1 MERYIL
7 LSEIEF
13 QLQANN
19 KFMTEL
25 FLKTFI
31 FYFIVIDPIGSTPL
45 FLVVTEHLDVKE
57 KIKTALHGTFIAALI
72 LLFFGLLGNSV
83 LAYLNISF
91 PAFTI
96 AGGIIL
102 FIISLEMLFDKRH
115 QRKEEDVNF
124 TSDKLSIF
132 PLATPLLA
140 GPAAITSVIV
150 SVTAMG
156 NNFSHQAIGM
166 LALVAVTFTTFI
178 ILFLAA
184 KSEKIIN
191 KRIISVFS
199 RIVAIVLA
207 GLSIQYILDG
217 IKAFINL

>member
-1 MERYIL
+1 MV
-7 LSEIEF
+7 
-13 QLQANN
+13 
-19 KFMTEL
+19 EL

-31 FYFIVIDPIGSTPL
+31 FYFIVIDPIGSTPI

-57 KIKTALHGTFIAALI
+57 KVKTAIHGTFIATLI
-72 LLFFGLLGNSV
+72 LLFFGLLGNSI

-102 FIISLEMLFDKRH
+102 FIIALEMLFDKRH
-115 QRKEEDVNF
+115 RRKEEDINF
-124 TSDKLSIF
+124 TSDNLSVF

-150 SVTAMG
+150 SVSATG
-156 NNFSHQAIGM
+156 NDFAKQAIGM
-166 LALVAVTFTTFI
+166 FALIAATLVTLI
-178 ILFLAA
+178 ILFIAA

-217 IKAFINL
+217 IKAFISL

>member
-1 MERYIL
+1 MI
-7 LSEIEF
+7 
-13 QLQANN
+13 
-19 KFMTEL
+19 EL
-25 FLKTFI
+25 FFKTFI
-31 FYFIVIDPIGSTPL
+31 FYFIVIDPIGSTPI

-57 KIKTALHGTFIAALI
+57 KIKTAIHGTFIATLI
-72 LLFFGLLGNSV
+72 LLFFGLLGNSI
-83 LAYLNISF
+83 LAYLKISF

-102 FIISLEMLFDKRH
+102 FIIALEMLFDKRH
-115 QRKEEDVNF
+115 QRREESTNF

-150 SVTAMG
+150 SVTATG
-156 NNFSHQAIGM
+156 NNFTNQAIGM
-166 LALVAVTFTTFI
+166 FALISATLVTFI
-178 ILFLAA
+178 ILFIAA

-191 KRIISVFS
+191 KRIISIFS
-199 RIVAIVLA
+199 RIVAIILA

-217 IKAFINL
+217 IKTFMNL

>member
-1 MERYIL
+1 MV
-7 LSEIEF
+7 EF
-13 QLQANN
+13 
-19 KFMTEL
+19 F
-25 FLKTFI
+25 FKTFI
-31 FYFIVIDPIGSTPL
+31 FYFIVIDPIGSTPI
-45 FLVVTEHLDVKE
+45 FLVVTEHLKVKE
-57 KIKTALHGTFIAALI
+57 KVRTAFQGTFIATLI
-72 LLFFGLLGNSV
+72 LLFFGLLGNSI

-115 QRKEEDVNF
+115 QRKEEDINF

-150 SVTAMG
+150 SVSATG
-156 NNFSHQAIGM
+156 NDISKQAIGM
-166 LALVAVTFTTFI
+166 LALVAATLATFI

-207 GLSIQYILDG
+207 GLSIQYILNG

>member
-1 MERYIL
+1 MI
-7 LSEIEF
+7 EIF
-13 QLQANN
+13 
-19 KFMTEL
+19 F
-25 FLKTFI
+25 KTFI
-31 FYFIVIDPIGSTPL
+31 FYFIVIDPIGSTPI
-45 FLVVTEHLDVKE
+45 FLVVTEHLDIKE
-57 KIKTALHGTFIAALI
+57 KIKTALHGTFIATLI
-72 LLFFGLLGNSV
+72 LLFFGLLGNSI
-83 LAYLNISF
+83 LAYLKISF

-102 FIISLEMLFDKRH
+102 FFIALEMLFDKRQ
-115 QRKEEDVNF
+115 QRKEEHTNF

-150 SVTAMG
+150 SVSATG
-156 NNFSHQAIGM
+156 NDLTKQAIGM
-166 LALVAVTFTTFI
+166 LALIAATLTTFI
-178 ILFLAA
+178 ILFIAA

-217 IKAFINL
+217 IKTFMNI

>member
-1 MERYIL
+1 M
-7 LSEIEF
+7 
-13 QLQANN
+13 A
-19 KFMTEL
+19 EL

-45 FLVVTEHLDVKE
+45 FLVVTEHLSVKA
-57 KIKTALHGTFIAALI
+57 KIKTALHGTFIATLI

-83 LAYLNISF
+83 LAYLKISF

-150 SVTAMG
+150 SVSAMG
-156 NNFSHQAIGM
+156 NNFSNQAIGM
-166 LALVAVTFTTFI
+166 LALVAATLTTFI

-199 RIVAIVLA
+199 RIVAIILA

>member
-1 MERYIL
+1 MI
-7 LSEIEF
+7 
-13 QLQANN
+13 
-19 KFMTEL
+19 EL

-31 FYFIVIDPIGSTPL
+31 FYFIVIDPIGSTPI
-45 FLVVTEHLDVKE
+45 FLVVTEHLDAKE
-57 KIKTALHGTFIAALI
+57 KIKTALHGTLIATLI
-72 LLFFGLLGNSV
+72 LLFFGLLGNSI
-83 LAYLNISF
+83 LAYLNITF

-102 FIISLEMLFDKRH
+102 FIIALEMLFDKRH
-115 QRKEEDVNF
+115 QRKEESVDF

-150 SVTAMG
+150 SVSATG
-156 NNFSHQAIGM
+156 NDFAKQAIGM
-166 LALVAVTFTTFI
+166 LALIAATLVTFI
-178 ILFLAA
+178 ILFIAA

-191 KRIISVFS
+191 KKIISIFS

-217 IKAFINL
+217 IKTFMSL

>member
-1 MERYIL
+1 MI
-7 LSEIEF
+7 
-13 QLQANN
+13 
-19 KFMTEL
+19 EL

-45 FLVVTEHLDVKE
+45 FLVVTEHLSVKE
-57 KIKTALHGTFIAALI
+57 KIKTALHGTFIATLI

-83 LAYLNISF
+83 LTYLNISF

-102 FIISLEMLFDKRH
+102 FIIALEMLFDKRH
-115 QRKEEDVNF
+115 QRKEENTNF

-150 SVTAMG
+150 SVSAMG
-156 NNFSHQAIGM
+156 NNFSNQAIGM
-166 LALVAVTFTTFI
+166 FALVTVTLTTFI

-184 KSEKIIN
+184 KSGKIIN
-191 KRIISVFS
+191 KRIISIFS

-217 IKAFINL
+217 IKTYMSL

>member
-1 MERYIL
+1 M
-7 LSEIEF
+7 IEF
-13 QLQANN
+13 
-19 KFMTEL
+19 F
-25 FLKTFI
+25 FKTFI
-31 FYFIVIDPIGSTPL
+31 FYFIVIDPIGSTPI

-57 KIKTALHGTFIAALI
+57 KIKTALHGSFIATLI
-72 LLFFGLLGNSV
+72 LLFFGLLGNSI

-102 FIISLEMLFDKRH
+102 FIIALEMLFDKRH
-115 QRKEEDVNF
+115 QRREKSTNF

-150 SVTAMG
+150 SVSATG
-156 NNFSHQAIGM
+156 NDFTKQAIGL
-166 LALVAVTFTTFI
+166 LALIAATLVTFI
-178 ILFLAA
+178 ILFIAA

-191 KRIISVFS
+191 KRIISIFS

-217 IKAFINL
+217 IKTYMSL

>member
-1 MERYIL
+1 MI
-7 LSEIEF
+7 
-13 QLQANN
+13 
-19 KFMTEL
+19 EL

-31 FYFIVIDPIGSTPL
+31 FYFIVIDPIGSTPI
-45 FLVVTEHLDVKE
+45 FLVVTEHLDAKE
-57 KIKTALHGTFIAALI
+57 KIKTAFHGTFIATLI
-72 LLFFGLLGNSV
+72 LLFFGLLGNSI
-83 LAYLNISF
+83 LAYLKISF

-102 FIISLEMLFDKRH
+102 FIIALEMLFDKRQ
-115 QRKEEDVNF
+115 QRKEENVNF

-150 SVTAMG
+150 SVSATG
-156 NNFSHQAIGM
+156 NDFTKQAIGM
-166 LALVAVTFTTFI
+166 LALIAATLVTFI
-178 ILFLAA
+178 ILFIAA

-191 KRIISVFS
+191 KRIISIFS

-217 IKAFINL
+217 IKIFMRL

>member
-1 MERYIL
+1 
-7 LSEIEF
+7 
-13 QLQANN
+13 
-19 KFMTEL
+19 MTEL

-31 FYFIVIDPIGSTPL
+31 FYFIVIDPIGTTPI

-57 KIKTALHGTFIAALI
+57 KIKTALQGTFIATLI

-83 LAYLNISF
+83 LAYLKISF

-115 QRKEEDVNF
+115 QRKEENVNF

-150 SVTAMG
+150 SVSATG
-156 NNFSHQAIGM
+156 NDISKQAIGM
-166 LALVAVTFTTFI
+166 LALVTATLTTFI
-178 ILFLAA
+178 ILFIAA

-207 GLSIQYILDG
+207 GLSIQYILNG

>member
-1 MERYIL
+1 
-7 LSEIEF
+7 
-13 QLQANN
+13 
-19 KFMTEL
+19 MTEV

-45 FLVVTEHLDVKE
+45 FLVVTEHLNVKE
-57 KIKTALHGTFIAALI
+57 KIKTALHGTFIATLI

-83 LAYLNISF
+83 LAYLKISF

-115 QRKEEDVNF
+115 QRKEEDINF

-150 SVTAMG
+150 SVSALG
-156 NNFSHQAIGM
+156 NNFSNQAIGM
-166 LALVAVTFTTFI
+166 LALVAATLTTFI

-207 GLSIQYILDG
+207 GLSIQYILNG

>member
-1 MERYIL
+1 
-7 LSEIEF
+7 
-13 QLQANN
+13 
-19 KFMTEL
+19 MTEL

-45 FLVVTEHLDVKE
+45 FLVVTEHLNVKE
-57 KIKTALHGTFIAALI
+57 KIKTALHGTFIATLI

-83 LAYLNISF
+83 LAYLKISF

-150 SVTAMG
+150 SVSATG
-156 NNFSHQAIGM
+156 NDISKQAIGM
-166 LALVAVTFTTFI
+166 LALVAATLTTFI

-191 KRIISVFS
+191 KKIISVFS

-207 GLSIQYILDG
+207 GLSIQYILNG

>member
-1 MERYIL
+1 MI
-7 LSEIEF
+7 
-13 QLQANN
+13 
-19 KFMTEL
+19 EL

-31 FYFIVIDPIGSTPL
+31 FYFIVIDPIGSTPI
-45 FLVVTEHLDVKE
+45 FLVVTEHLETKE
-57 KIKTALHGTFIAALI
+57 KIKTALHGTFIATLI
-72 LLFFGLLGNSV
+72 LLFFGLLGNSI

-102 FIISLEMLFDKRH
+102 FIIALEMLFDKRH
-115 QRKEEDVNF
+115 QRKEENINF

-150 SVTAMG
+150 SVSATG
-156 NNFSHQAIGM
+156 NDLTKQAVGM
-166 LALVAVTFTTFI
+166 LALITATIVTFI
-178 ILFLAA
+178 ILFIAA

-191 KRIISVFS
+191 KRIISIFS

-217 IKAFINL
+217 IKTFMNF

>member
-1 MERYIL
+1 MI
-7 LSEIEF
+7 
-13 QLQANN
+13 
-19 KFMTEL
+19 EL
-25 FLKTFI
+25 FFKTFI
-31 FYFIVIDPIGSTPL
+31 FYFIVIDPIGSTPV
-45 FLVVTEHLDVKE
+45 FLVVTEHLDIKE

-72 LLFFGLLGNSV
+72 LLFFGLLGNGI

-96 AGGIIL
+96 AGGIVL
-102 FIISLEMLFDKRH
+102 FIIALEMLFGKRH
-115 QRKEEDVNF
+115 QRKEENVNF
-124 TSDKLSIF
+124 TSDKLSVF

-150 SVTAMG
+150 FVSATG
-156 NNFSHQAIGM
+156 NDFTKQAVGM
-166 LALVAVTFTTFI
+166 LSLVAVTVITFI
-178 ILFLAA
+178 ILFIAA

-191 KRIISVFS
+191 KKIISVFS

>member
-1 MERYIL
+1 MI
-7 LSEIEF
+7 
-13 QLQANN
+13 
-19 KFMTEL
+19 EL

-45 FLVVTEHLDVKE
+45 FLVVTEHLDVKD
-57 KIKTALHGTFIAALI
+57 KIKTALHGTFIATLI

-115 QRKEEDVNF
+115 QRKEEDINF

-150 SVTAMG
+150 SVSALG

-166 LALVAVTFTTFI
+166 LALVAVTLITFI
-178 ILFLAA
+178 ILFIAA

-191 KRIISVFS
+191 KKIISVFS
-199 RIVAIVLA
+199 RIVAIILA

-217 IKAFINL
+217 IKAYINL

>member
-1 MERYIL
+1 
-7 LSEIEF
+7 
-13 QLQANN
+13 
-19 KFMTEL
+19 MTEI

-31 FYFIVIDPIGSTPL
+31 FYFIVIDPIGSTPI
-45 FLVVTEHLDVKE
+45 FLVVTEHLSIKE
-57 KIKTALHGTFIAALI
+57 KIKTALHGTFIATLI

-83 LAYLNISF
+83 LAYLKITF

-115 QRKEEDVNF
+115 QRKEENVNF

-150 SVTAMG
+150 SVSATG
-156 NNFSHQAIGM
+156 NDLSKQAIGM
-166 LALVAVTFTTFI
+166 LALVAATLTTFI

-217 IKAFINL
+217 IKTYMSL

>member
-1 MERYIL
+1 MI
-7 LSEIEF
+7 
-13 QLQANN
+13 
-19 KFMTEL
+19 EL

-31 FYFIVIDPIGSTPL
+31 FYFIVIDPIGSTPI
-45 FLVVTEHLDVKE
+45 FLVVTEHLEAKE
-57 KIKTALHGTFIAALI
+57 KIKTALHGTLIATLI
-72 LLFFGLLGNSV
+72 LLFFGLLGNSI

-102 FIISLEMLFDKRH
+102 FIIALEMLFDKRH
-115 QRKEEDVNF
+115 QRKEESVDF
-124 TSDKLSIF
+124 TSDKLSVF

-150 SVTAMG
+150 SVSATG
-156 NNFSHQAIGM
+156 NDFTKQAIGM
-166 LALVAVTFTTFI
+166 LALIAATLVTFI
-178 ILFLAA
+178 ILFIAA

-191 KRIISVFS
+191 KKIISIFS

-217 IKAFINL
+217 IKTFMSL

>member
-1 MERYIL
+1 MV
-7 LSEIEF
+7 
-13 QLQANN
+13 
-19 KFMTEL
+19 EL
-25 FLKTFI
+25 FFKTFI
-31 FYFIVIDPIGSTPL
+31 FYFIVIDPIGSTPI

-57 KIKTALHGTFIAALI
+57 KIKTALHGTFIATLI
-72 LLFFGLLGNSV
+72 LLFFGLLGNSI
-83 LAYLNISF
+83 LAYLKISF

-102 FIISLEMLFDKRH
+102 FIIALEMLFDKRQ
-115 QRKEEDVNF
+115 QRKEEHTNF

-150 SVTAMG
+150 SVSATG
-156 NNFSHQAIGM
+156 NDLTKQAIGM
-166 LALVAVTFTTFI
+166 LALIAATLITFI
-178 ILFLAA
+178 ILFIAA

-217 IKAFINL
+217 IKTFMNI

>member
-1 MERYIL
+1 MI
-7 LSEIEF
+7 
-13 QLQANN
+13 
-19 KFMTEL
+19 EL

-31 FYFIVIDPIGSTPL
+31 FYFIVIDPIGSTPI

-57 KIKTALHGTFIAALI
+57 KIKTALHGTFIATLI
-72 LLFFGLLGNSV
+72 LLFFGLLGNSI
-83 LAYLNISF
+83 LAYLKISF

-102 FIISLEMLFDKRH
+102 FIIALEMLFDKRH
-115 QRKEEDVNF
+115 QRKEEHINF

-150 SVTAMG
+150 SVSATG
-156 NNFSHQAIGM
+156 NNFTNQVIGM
-166 LALVAVTFTTFI
+166 FALIAATLVTFI
-178 ILFLAA
+178 ILFVAA

-191 KRIISVFS
+191 KKIISVFS

-217 IKAFINL
+217 IKTFMNL

>member
-1 MERYIL
+1 MV
-7 LSEIEF
+7 
-13 QLQANN
+13 
-19 KFMTEL
+19 EL
-25 FLKTFI
+25 FFKTFI
-31 FYFIVIDPIGSTPL
+31 FYFIVIDPIGSTPI
-45 FLVVTEHLDVKE
+45 FLVVTEHLDAKE
-57 KIKTALHGTFIAALI
+57 KVKTALHGTFIATLI
-72 LLFFGLLGNSV
+72 LLFFGLLGNSI
-83 LAYLNISF
+83 LAYLKISF

-102 FIISLEMLFDKRH
+102 FIIALEMLFDKRH
-115 QRKEEDVNF
+115 QRREESTNF

-150 SVTAMG
+150 SVTATG
-156 NNFSHQAIGM
+156 NDFTNQAIGM
-166 LALVAVTFTTFI
+166 LALIAATLSTFI
-178 ILFLAA
+178 ILFIAA

-199 RIVAIVLA
+199 RIVAIILS

-217 IKAFINL
+217 IKTFMNF

>member
-1 MERYIL
+1 MI
-7 LSEIEF
+7 
-13 QLQANN
+13 
-19 KFMTEL
+19 EL

-31 FYFIVIDPIGSTPL
+31 FYFIVIDPIGTTPI
-45 FLVVTEHLDVKE
+45 FLVVTEHLDLKE
-57 KIKTALHGTFIAALI
+57 KIKTALHGTFIATLI
-72 LLFFGLLGNSV
+72 LLFFGLLGNSI
-83 LAYLNISF
+83 LAYLKISF

-102 FIISLEMLFDKRH
+102 FIIALEMLFDKRQ
-115 QRKEEDVNF
+115 QRKEEHTNF

-150 SVTAMG
+150 SVSATG
-156 NNFSHQAIGM
+156 NDLTKQAIGM
-166 LALVAVTFTTFI
+166 LALITATLVTFI
-178 ILFLAA
+178 ILFIAT

-217 IKAFINL
+217 IKTFMNL

>member
-1 MERYIL
+1 
-7 LSEIEF
+7 
-13 QLQANN
+13 
-19 KFMTEL
+19 MTEL

-45 FLVVTEHLDVKE
+45 FLVVTEHLNVKE
-57 KIKTALHGTFIAALI
+57 KIKTALHGTFIATLI

-83 LAYLNISF
+83 LAYLKISF

-150 SVTAMG
+150 SVSATG
-156 NNFSHQAIGM
+156 NDISKQVIGM
-166 LALVAVTFTTFI
+166 LALVTATITTFI

-191 KRIISVFS
+191 KRIISIFS

-207 GLSIQYILDG
+207 GLSIQYILNG

>member
-1 MERYIL
+1 
-7 LSEIEF
+7 
-13 QLQANN
+13 
-19 KFMTEL
+19 MTEL

-57 KIKTALHGTFIAALI
+57 KIKTALHGTFIATLI
-72 LLFFGLLGNSV
+72 LLFFGLLGNSG
-83 LAYLNISF
+83 LAYLKISF

-150 SVTAMG
+150 SVSATG
-156 NNFSHQAIGM
+156 NDISKQAIGM
-166 LALVAVTFTTFI
+166 LALVAATLTTFI

-191 KRIISVFS
+191 KKIISVFS

-207 GLSIQYILDG
+207 GLSIQYILNG

>member
-1 MERYIL
+1 MI
-7 LSEIEF
+7 
-13 QLQANN
+13 
-19 KFMTEL
+19 EL

-31 FYFIVIDPIGSTPL
+31 FYFIVIDPIGSTPI

-57 KIKTALHGTFIAALI
+57 KIKTALHGTFIATLI
-72 LLFFGLLGNSV
+72 LLFFGILGNSI

-102 FIISLEMLFDKRH
+102 FIIALEMLFDKRQ
-115 QRKEEDVNF
+115 QRKEENINF

-150 SVTAMG
+150 SVSATG
-156 NNFSHQAIGM
+156 NDFTKQAIGM
-166 LALVAVTFTTFI
+166 LALIAATLVTFI
-178 ILFLAA
+178 ILFIAA

-191 KRIISVFS
+191 KRIISIFS

-217 IKAFINL
+217 IKTFMNL

>member
-1 MERYIL
+1 MI
-7 LSEIEF
+7 
-13 QLQANN
+13 
-19 KFMTEL
+19 EL
-25 FLKTFI
+25 FFKTFI
-31 FYFIVIDPIGSTPL
+31 FYFIVIDPIGSTPI
-45 FLVVTEHLDVKE
+45 FLVVTEHLSIKE
-57 KIKTALHGTFIAALI
+57 KIKTALHGTFIATLI

-83 LAYLNISF
+83 LAYLKITF

-115 QRKEEDVNF
+115 QRKEEDINF

-150 SVTAMG
+150 SVSATG
-156 NNFSHQAIGM
+156 NDISKQAIGM
-166 LALVAVTFTTFI
+166 LALVAVTLTTFI
-178 ILFLAA
+178 ILFIAA

-191 KRIISVFS
+191 KKIISVFS
-199 RIVAIVLA
+199 RIVAIILA

-217 IKAFINL
+217 IKTFLNL

>member
-1 MERYIL
+1 
-7 LSEIEF
+7 
-13 QLQANN
+13 
-19 KFMTEL
+19 MTEL

-57 KIKTALHGTFIAALI
+57 KIKTALHGTFIATLI

-83 LAYLNISF
+83 LAYLEISF

-150 SVTAMG
+150 SVSAMG
-156 NNFSHQAIGM
+156 NNISHQAIGM
-166 LALVAVTFTTFI
+166 LALVTATLSTFI
-178 ILFLAA
+178 ILFIAA

-191 KRIISVFS
+191 KKIISVFS
-199 RIVAIVLA
+199 RIVAILLA
-207 GLSIQYILDG
+207 GLSVQYILNG

>member
-1 MERYIL
+1 MI
-7 LSEIEF
+7 
-13 QLQANN
+13 
-19 KFMTEL
+19 EL

-31 FYFIVIDPIGSTPL
+31 FYFIVIDPIGSTPI
-45 FLVVTEHLDVKE
+45 FLVVTEHLDAKE
-57 KIKTALHGTFIAALI
+57 KIKTALHGTLIATLI
-72 LLFFGLLGNSV
+72 LLFFGLLGNSI

-102 FIISLEMLFDKRH
+102 FIIALEMLFDKRH
-115 QRKEEDVNF
+115 QRKEESVDF
-124 TSDKLSIF
+124 TSDKLSVF

-150 SVTAMG
+150 SVSATG
-156 NNFSHQAIGM
+156 NDFTKQAIGM
-166 LALVAVTFTTFI
+166 LALIAATLVTFI
-178 ILFLAA
+178 ILFIAA

-191 KRIISVFS
+191 KKIISIFS

-217 IKAFINL
+217 IKTYMSL